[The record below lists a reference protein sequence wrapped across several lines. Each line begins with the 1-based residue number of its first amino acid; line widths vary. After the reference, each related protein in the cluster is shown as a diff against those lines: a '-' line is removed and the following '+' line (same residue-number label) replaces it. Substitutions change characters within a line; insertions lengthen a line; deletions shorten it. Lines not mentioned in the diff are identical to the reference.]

1 MTELILLGGFLGSG
15 KTTFMV
21 EAAAALEKK
30 RGLRVSVIS
39 NDQGDTLVDT
49 MFPALEGIDSHEVS
63 GGCFCCRFP
72 DFLNTIKSVIS
83 DRKPDVIIAEAVGSC
98 TDLAATVVSPMIRF
112 HSDTVRVRAFLTLV
126 DGLRLQKEY
135 LEMDLLHPVQAGEVL
150 VSHQIRESEVLVISK
165 TDLLD
170 DSQRHGAREH
180 LAKLNP
186 SADLRLCSSRT
197 GEGLD
202 DLLDA
207 CLEGF
212 PLDFSER
219 IPIDYDVYAAA
230 EAEYGWYNGSWSI
243 EGCEDTDPMEFSF
256 PLMES
261 FRNPELGD
269 VAHAKILLTT
279 PSGGLKVSFV
289 MGHIQAD
296 EINVPEG
303 LVRNMQIV
311 LNVRSACPP
320 ENIEK
325 HVLQMHRDLEKRGF
339 TVKNYS
345 WNSLIPSPP
354 EPYYS

>member
-1 MTELILLGGFLGSG
+1 MTKLILLGGFLGSG

-21 EAAAALEKK
+21 QAASALEK
-30 RGLRVSVIS
+30 RGLKVSVIS

-49 MFPALEGIDSHEVS
+49 MFPMLEGIDSHEVS

-72 DFLNTIKSVIS
+72 DFLETVKSVIS
-83 DRKPDVIIAEAVGSC
+83 EREPDVIIAEAVGSC
-98 TDLAATVVSPMIRF
+98 TDLAATVVNPMIQF
-112 HSDTVRVRAFLTLV
+112 HSDTVEVKAFLTLV

-135 LEMDLLHPVQAGEVL
+135 LEMDLFRPLQAGEVL
-150 VSHQIRESEVLVISK
+150 VSHQIRESEVLVVSK

-170 DSQRHGAREH
+170 DSQKEGAAGFLGR
-180 LAKLNP
+180 LNP
-186 SADLRLCSSRT
+186 SVDLRLCSART
-197 GEGLD
+197 GEGMD
-202 DLLDA
+202 ELLDA
-207 CLEGF
+207 CLKGF

-230 EAEYGWYNGSWSI
+230 EAEYGWYNGSWII
-243 EGCEDTDPMEFSF
+243 EGSDDTDPMEFSF

-279 PSGGLKVSFV
+279 PSGALKVSYV

-303 LVRNMQIV
+303 MVREMQVV

-320 ENIEK
+320 ENIEN
-325 HVLQMHRDLEKRGF
+325 HVLGIHRDLEKRGF
-339 TVKNYS
+339 KVRDYS
-345 WNSLIPSPP
+345 WNSLVPSPP